1 MIVIE
6 FYRTRRDGVKLYKT
20 YSSEGK
26 MIERDG
32 DLYEEAIDPEDTDRV
47 YTETDIDIQR
57 EEEPDEP
64 SDGPEEE

>member
-47 YTETDIDIQR
+47 YTETDIDIPH